1 MQLKLSDLI
10 SPTTPAG
17 TALFL
22 KWNDYHVFSIPKR
35 EFDRSPSCVR
45 FFGVGG
51 KRVNA
56 SESFVS
62 CALRES
68 IEEIGDVIASLH
80 SAERTYLYRANET
93 IQEIY
98 LMVAGIRPR
107 MIMEKRNHTGCGS
120 MTDPN
125 VAYYLV
131 VFDATLAAKPKP
143 SQEIAAIVYL
153 TDHHL
158 SLMHSGK
165 PMPMAELTAM
175 GAKIDCQPGSV
186 LDCAIDLVPFG
197 TAKFLIQQQ
206 FIRSVERSSGNLSD
220 LCDT

>member
-17 TALFL
+17 TALLL

-35 EFDRSPSCVR
+35 EFDRSPTCVR

-51 KRVNA
+51 KRASA

-68 IEEIGDVIASLH
+68 IEEIGDVISSLH
-80 SAERTYLYRANET
+80 SADRTYLYRANGM
-93 IQEIY
+93 IQEIW
-98 LMVAGIRPR
+98 LTDHGIRPR
-107 MIMEKRNHTGCGS
+107 LIMEKRNHTGCGS
-120 MTDPN
+120 MTDPS

-131 VFDATLAAKPKP
+131 VFDATLAAKPQP
-143 SQEIAAIVYL
+143 SQEIAAVVYL

-158 SLMHSGK
+158 SLMGAGQ
-165 PMPMAELTAM
+165 PMSVTALTEM
-175 GAKIDCQPGSV
+175 GARIECQSGIA
-186 LDCAIDLVPFG
+186 LDDAIDLVPFG
-197 TAKFLIQQQ
+197 TAKFLIQQSLCPTS
-206 FIRSVERSSGNLSD
+206 RSDE
-220 LCDT
+220 CDT

>member
-10 SPTTPAG
+10 CSTTPAG

-35 EFDRSPSCVR
+35 ELVRSPRCVR

-51 KRVNA
+51 KRINA
-56 SESFVS
+56 NETFVS

-80 SAERTYLYRANET
+80 SADRTYFYKADET

-98 LMVAGIRPR
+98 LTDHGIRPR
-107 MIMEKRNHTGCGS
+107 MIMEKRQHTGCGS

-125 VAYYLV
+125 IAYYLV

-143 SQEIAAIVYL
+143 SCEIAAIVYL
-153 TDHHL
+153 TDEHL
-158 SLMHSGK
+158 SLLN
-165 PMPMAELTAM
+165 AEESLSIAKLMAM
-175 GAKIDCQPGSV
+175 GAKIDYQPDV
-186 LDCAIDLVPFG
+186 RMDRTIDLLPFG
-197 TAKFLIQQQ
+197 TAKFLIKQQMLHSQ
-206 FIRSVERSSGNLSD
+206 NLS
-220 LCDT
+220 

>member
-1 MQLKLSDLI
+1 MRLKLSDLI
-10 SPTTPAG
+10 RPTTPAG

-35 EFDRSPSCVR
+35 ELIRSPNCVR

-51 KRVNA
+51 KRINA
-56 SESFVS
+56 SETFVS

-80 SAERTYLYRANET
+80 SADRTYFYGADET

-98 LMVAGIRPR
+98 LMDNGIRPR
-107 MIMEKRNHTGCGS
+107 MIMEKRQHTGCGS

-125 VAYYLV
+125 IAYFLV

-143 SQEIAAIVYL
+143 SCEIAAVVYL
-153 TDHHL
+153 TDEHL
-158 SLMHSGK
+158 SLLNAEQSL
-165 PMPMAELTAM
+165 PIAELTAM
-175 GAKIDCQPGSV
+175 GAKIECQPDTV
-186 LDCAIDLVPFG
+186 LDCAIDLLPFG
-197 TAKFLIQQQ
+197 TAKFLIKQQA
-206 FIRSVERSSGNLSD
+206 IHCPKTSGLNGD
-220 LCDT
+220 R